1 MNVSGILVVIHSKR
15 IYMYYCCYS
24 CIVKYKYM
32 YIYLLVCPFLMD
44 HHFSAQSSRE
54 AINVHVR
61 YLFWFIYYPFNPSL
75 DAPFS
80 AWSWSVAWLPLDV
93 QISLPPPREWT
104 PICQRKTTLSIC
116 KWKFSKQSFCC
127 KKLYDHTVHKYNS
140 IGLAKMKC
148 NKFIHYKTSRNQ
160 N

>member
-1 MNVSGILVVIHSKR
+1 MNVRDILVVIHTKR

-24 CIVKYKYM
+24 CIDKYK

-104 PICQRKTTLSIC
+104 PICQRKTTLSVC
-116 KWKFSKQSFCC
+116 KWKLSKQSFCC
-127 KKLYDHTVHKYNS
+127 KKLYDHTIHKYNS
-140 IGLAKMKC
+140 FGLAKMKC

>member
-1 MNVSGILVVIHSKR
+1 MNVRDILVVIHTKR

-24 CIVKYKYM
+24 CIDKYK

-104 PICQRKTTLSIC
+104 PICQRKTTLSVC

-127 KKLYDHTVHKYNS
+127 KKLYDHTIHKYNS
-140 IGLAKMKC
+140 FGLAKMKC
-148 NKFIHYKTSRNQ
+148 NKFINYKTSRNQ

>member
-1 MNVSGILVVIHSKR
+1 MNVRDILVVIHTKR

-24 CIVKYKYM
+24 CIDKYK

-54 AINVHVR
+54 DINVHVR

-104 PICQRKTTLSIC
+104 PICQRKTTLSVC
-116 KWKFSKQSFCC
+116 KWKFSKQIFNHIFLLQKAVWS
-127 KKLYDHTVHKYNS
+127 YNS
-140 IGLAKMKC
+140 
-148 NKFIHYKTSRNQ
+148 
-160 N
+160 

>member
-1 MNVSGILVVIHSKR
+1 MNVRGILVVIHTKR

-24 CIVKYKYM
+24 CIVKYK

-80 AWSWSVAWLPLDV
+80 AWSWSVAWLPRDV

-104 PICQRKTTLSIC
+104 PICQRKTTLSVC
-116 KWKFSKQSFCC
+116 KWKLSKQSFCC
-127 KKLYDHTVHKYNS
+127 KKLYDHTIHKYNS
-140 IGLAKMKC
+140 FGLAKMKC